1 MQCSDVFHHWVA
13 VQFVWYMLTLW
24 YGHFQLLL
32 QEKWQKLCC
41 ELHHTSPTH
50 TALSTVGL
58 SYQCVLRSCISA
70 CAHFCVCVCVSAGF
84 VHMLLYESHWDKP
97 VKHYSVNTT
106 TLSQS
111 ERESGREKSSSCLLM
126 NLANAANVVYQVH
139 IYLFIMAEVKN
150 TTSCPH
156 CSHDSPQ
163 GVRKDELVEQKAKEQ
178 RGREDKSETENKQTG
193 KHGKQWER
201 RQMKWKDCT

>member
-1 MQCSDVFHHWVA
+1 MQCSDVFHLWVA
-13 VQFVWYMLTLW
+13 VEFVWYMLTLW
-24 YGHFQLLL
+24 HGHFQLLL
-32 QEKWQKLCC
+32 QEKWQKFCC
-41 ELHHTSPTH
+41 ELHHASPTH

-58 SYQCVLRSCISA
+58 SYQRVLRSCISV
-70 CAHFCVCVCVSAGF
+70 CAHLCMCVCDCRICSHAFIWKLRGQTSEA
-84 VHMLLYESHWDKP
+84 LQCKYNYTESKWE
-97 VKHYSVNTT
+97 
-106 TLSQS
+106 S
-111 ERESGREKSSSCLLM
+111 EREKSSSCLLM

-178 RGREDKSETENKQTG
+178 RGRGDKSETENKQTG
-193 KHGKQWER
+193 KHGKQRER
-201 RQMKWKDCT
+201 WQMKLKDCT

>member
-1 MQCSDVFHHWVA
+1 MDISSFCCKRNDKNSAVNYITHPQPTQHTLLWDWV
-13 VQFVWYMLTLW
+13 
-24 YGHFQLLL
+24 
-32 QEKWQKLCC
+32 
-41 ELHHTSPTH
+41 
-50 TALSTVGL
+50 
-58 SYQCVLRSCISA
+58 ISVC
-70 CAHFCVCVCVSAGF
+70 CAHVFLHVHIFVCVCVCVCRICSHAFIWKPLGQTSEA
-84 VHMLLYESHWDKP
+84 LQCKYNYTESKW
-97 VKHYSVNTT
+97 
-106 TLSQS
+106 
-111 ERESGREKSSSCLLM
+111 ERESEREKSSSCLLM